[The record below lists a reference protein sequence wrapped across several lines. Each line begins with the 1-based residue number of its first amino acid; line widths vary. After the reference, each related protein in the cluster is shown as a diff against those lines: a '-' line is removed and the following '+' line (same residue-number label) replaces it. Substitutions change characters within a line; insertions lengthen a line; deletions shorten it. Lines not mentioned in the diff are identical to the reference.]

1 MTDRVRPYLFYG
13 ATQALCAECLKVIQA
28 KEVIEN
34 GRVYLLKR
42 CPEHGPQRVLIADDA
57 AYWRL
62 GREKFL
68 KPPEQVAKPN
78 TAHKYGCPYDCG
90 ICPEHEQHGC
100 LTLLE
105 ITDHCN
111 LRCPTCYAGSG
122 PERLTHR
129 SLPVIERMLDRI
141 VANEVEPDV
150 VQISGGEPTT
160 HPEFFAVLDA
170 CRRRPIRH
178 LMLNTNGVRI
188 ATEDGFAERL
198 AAYAPRFEIYLQ
210 FDSLRREPL
219 MTLRGAD
226 LRAIRERALAKLN
239 ALNLSTTLVVT
250 VRKGLNDDELGAII
264 DFALKQ
270 RCVRGVTLQPVQDA
284 GRNDGFDA
292 AVHRLTLT
300 EVRRRVLEQTTV
312 FKAEDLI
319 PVPCHPDCLAMA
331 YALKRGGT
339 VTPLTGM
346 IDPQVL
352 IDGGRNTIV
361 YEGDARIRAEL
372 FKAFSTNHSPDS
384 AASALHRLLCCI
396 PGIGAALGA
405 NAPTYDQVF
414 RVIIMQ
420 FLDRHSLDL
429 RSVRKTCVHIAHPDG
444 KRVIP
449 FDTYNLFYRDQ
460 LEEQVL
466 GPLRATANMK

>member
-1 MTDRVRPYLFYG
+1 
-13 ATQALCAECLKVIQA
+13 
-28 KEVIEN
+28 
-34 GRVYLLKR
+34 
-42 CPEHGPQRVLIADDA
+42 
-57 AYWRL
+57 
-62 GREKFL
+62 
-68 KPPEQVAKPN
+68 
-78 TAHKYGCPYDCG
+78 
-90 ICPEHEQHGC
+90 
-100 LTLLE
+100 
-105 ITDHCN
+105 
-111 LRCPTCYAGSG
+111 
-122 PERLTHR
+122 
-129 SLPVIERMLDRI
+129 
-141 VANEVEPDV
+141 
-150 VQISGGEPTT
+150 
-160 HPEFFAVLDA
+160 
-170 CRRRPIRH
+170 
-178 LMLNTNGVRI
+178 MLNTNGVRI

-250 VRKGLNDDELGAII
+250 VRKGLNDDEIGAII

-361 YEGDARIRAEL
+361 YEGDAHIRAEL

-460 LEEQVL
+460 LEEQIL

>member
-1 MTDRVRPYLFYG
+1 
-13 ATQALCAECLKVIQA
+13 
-28 KEVIEN
+28 
-34 GRVYLLKR
+34 
-42 CPEHGPQRVLIADDA
+42 
-57 AYWRL
+57 
-62 GREKFL
+62 
-68 KPPEQVAKPN
+68 
-78 TAHKYGCPYDCG
+78 
-90 ICPEHEQHGC
+90 
-100 LTLLE
+100 
-105 ITDHCN
+105 
-111 LRCPTCYAGSG
+111 
-122 PERLTHR
+122 
-129 SLPVIERMLDRI
+129 LPVIERMLDRI

-160 HPEFFAVLDA
+160 HPDFFAVLDA

-250 VRKGLNDDELGAII
+250 VRKGLNDDEIGAII

-331 YALKRGGT
+331 YAL
-339 VTPLTGM
+339 
-346 IDPQVL
+346 
-352 IDGGRNTIV
+352 
-361 YEGDARIRAEL
+361 AE
-372 FKAFSTNHSPDS
+372 
-384 AASALHRLLCCI
+384 RL
-396 PGIGAALGA
+396 P
-405 NAPTYDQVF
+405 
-414 RVIIMQ
+414 R
-420 FLDRHSLDL
+420 
-429 RSVRKTCVHIAHPDG
+429 
-444 KRVIP
+444 
-449 FDTYNLFYRDQ
+449 
-460 LEEQVL
+460 
-466 GPLRATANMK
+466 